1 MKPGA
6 DFSPILRE
14 KILHFNGGL
23 FEHTKPLPITADQL
37 QLLIEAARVDWREVE
52 PAIFGTLLERALDP
66 RERHKLGA
74 HYTPHSYVERLVN
87 PTIIEPL
94 TEEYLD
100 SEATAAL
107 LQGMNREHR
116 EQTDRPHGLTGE
128 KGNMPWKPE
137 LPMDQKQ
144 RFVSLAQSG
153 HFTISELCEKSGISR
168 KTGHKWLKRHRESGN
183 AGLADRSRA
192 PKHVPG
198 RTSTAI
204 ERLIVTEKRLR
215 PTWGPKKSQ
224 RVLTMKHGIVNPPA
238 VSTVGEVLKRHGLGR
253 GTPTAWRP
261 LQDRAGRSDGSHA
274 RQPCLGCRFQRLV
287 HARRRRTPRPV
298 DDV

>member
-1 MKPGA
+1 
-6 DFSPILRE
+6 
-14 KILHFNGGL
+14 
-23 FEHTKPLPITADQL
+23 
-37 QLLIEAARVDWREVE
+37 
-52 PAIFGTLLERALDP
+52 
-66 RERHKLGA
+66 
-74 HYTPHSYVERLVN
+74 
-87 PTIIEPL
+87 
-94 TEEYLD
+94 
-100 SEATAAL
+100 
-107 LQGMNREHR
+107 
-116 EQTDRPHGLTGE
+116 
-128 KGNMPWKPE
+128 MPWKIE

-238 VSTVGEVLKRHGLGR
+238 VSTVGEVLKRHGL
-253 GTPTAWRP
+253 
-261 LQDRAGRSDGSHA
+261 
-274 RQPCLGCRFQRLV
+274 V
-287 HARRRRTPRPV
+287 KARRRRGGLFKIERGDLTAATRGNHVWGVDFKGWFTLEDGERRDPLTMSDRHSGYLVRLPRLSRRRRNGGPGV
-298 DDV
+298 PFARHSSNTGFRR